1 MKRSRWR
8 LELTERQQLT
18 AALLLIILLAGSLLY
33 CLGFASLALRQ
44 VTETF
49 LEGREEVPVPSGS
62 PMWPADDVELLP
74 MPNPTQ
80 PPQLTATPS

>member
-1 MKRSRWR
+1 
-8 LELTERQQLT
+8 LELTEQQQLV